1 MRDGAFSSKPG
12 EALTSKRFLV
22 RLLVRSMLITL
33 TGLRS
38 LAALRPRRAP
48 KSEGLDIL
56 LTGTFHSNNWV
67 TSHLRPLAGAKRC
80 RRLRV
85 VTLFEVPPID
95 KVEVIRPPR
104 WLERLI
110 GGVPARLTTFVVHA
124 FRGRPDWVGGFH
136 LLINGLVAGVVAR
149 LVGARSL
156 YFCVGGPAEVLN
168 GGIGGENRLFSEL
181 EIADPVSERL
191 LVRAV
196 DDFDL
201 VITMGQGARAFFA
214 ERTRARKIRVHSG
227 GIDGQRFHPRP
238 VGPARTDLVFVGRLA
253 PIKRVDLLLRVVALA
268 VAARPA
274 TTATIVGDGALRTAL
289 EVLAGELGI
298 AAKVR
303 FLGLRTDVEDLL
315 REANVF
321 MLTSESEGLSLSV
334 IEAMMSGVPAIVPAV
349 GDLAEL
355 VEDGVNGFVVK
366 GDRPEEFATPLLS
379 LLENPERLHSFQQA
393 ALRSAKRYELEG
405 SVALWD
411 SILDADTEVAGNVG

>member
-1 MRDGAFSSKPG
+1 MTEASASGRPG
-12 EALTSKRFLV
+12 EALTGQRVLV
-22 RLLVRSMLITL
+22 RVVVRSMLLTL
-33 TGLRS
+33 AGLRTIAS
-38 LAALRPRRAP
+38 LRPRRAP
-48 KSEGLDIL
+48 KTEDLDIL

-67 TSHLRPLAGAKRC
+67 TSHLRPLAGARRC

-104 WLERLI
+104 WLQRLI
-110 GGVPARLTTFVVHA
+110 GGVPARLLTFVVHA

-181 EIADPVSERL
+181 EVADPVSERL

-201 VITMGQGARAFFA
+201 VITMGRGAQAFFA
-214 ERTRARKIRVHSG
+214 ERTRARRIRVHSG
-227 GIDGQRFHPRP
+227 GIDGRRFHPRHG
-238 VGPARTDLVFVGRLA
+238 GPARSDVVFVGRLA

-274 TTATIVGDGALRTAL
+274 TTATIVGDGALRGSL
-289 EVLAGELGI
+289 EALAGELGI
-298 AAKVR
+298 APNVR
-303 FLGLRTDVEDLL
+303 FLGLRTDVEELL

-366 GDRPEEFATPLLS
+366 GDRPEDFATPLLS
-379 LLENPERLHSFQQA
+379 LLENPERLLSFQEA
-393 ALRSAKRYELEG
+393 SLGSAKRYELEG
-405 SVALWD
+405 SLALWD
-411 SILDADTEVAGNVG
+411 SILALDKKAT

>member
-1 MRDGAFSSKPG
+1 
-12 EALTSKRFLV
+12 
-22 RLLVRSMLITL
+22 
-33 TGLRS
+33 
-38 LAALRPRRAP
+38 
-48 KSEGLDIL
+48 
-56 LTGTFHSNNWV
+56 
-67 TSHLRPLAGAKRC
+67 
-80 RRLRV
+80 
-85 VTLFEVPPID
+85 
-95 KVEVIRPPR
+95 
-104 WLERLI
+104 
-110 GGVPARLTTFVVHA
+110 
-124 FRGRPDWVGGFH
+124 
-136 LLINGLVAGVVAR
+136 
-149 LVGARSL
+149 
-156 YFCVGGPAEVLN
+156 
-168 GGIGGENRLFSEL
+168 
-181 EIADPVSERL
+181 
-191 LVRAV
+191 
-196 DDFDL
+196 
-201 VITMGQGARAFFA
+201 
-214 ERTRARKIRVHSG
+214 
-227 GIDGQRFHPRP
+227 
-238 VGPARTDLVFVGRLA
+238 
-253 PIKRVDLLLRVVALA
+253 
-268 VAARPA
+268 
-274 TTATIVGDGALRTAL
+274 VGDGALRTAL